1 MSNVA
6 HALPRTPTPRPT
18 HEIELKSDARVLSP
32 RPGKLVE
39 LLQVSHPRFHATHYT
54 LFEGRFLSVHRRRPM
69 QASRRYWLDLGFLDP
84 TPHLL
89 TIVDRR
95 WLYAAVCLSLATAAL
110 LAASAISAV
119 PWHQQAWLPGTILLL
134 NASLISLVIFFQR
147 SRSLVR
153 FHSRSGDAVFLE
165 LTNNLPNRDE
175 FRDFLRSL
183 IQHIHAAHKSDP
195 RKPYRMLGAELV
207 ETRRLHE
214 AGVVSRDAYDRARE
228 RILRKHRQAHI
239 RTAPRPRPATTASAE
254 PAGEADIIEITLS
267 EGRRHAEVTNV
278 ALFNDR

>member
-1 MSNVA
+1 MSNAA
-6 HALPRTPTPRPT
+6 HALPRTQFAPPTQ
-18 HEIELKSDARVLSP
+18 EIELKSDTRVVSP
-32 RPGKLVE
+32 RPGKLIE

-54 LFEGRFLSVHRRRPM
+54 LFQGRFLSVHRRRPL
-69 QASRRYWLDLGFLDP
+69 QASRRYWLDIGFLDP

-89 TIVDRR
+89 TIIDRR
-95 WLYAAVCLSLATAAL
+95 WLYAATVLSLATVAL
-110 LAASAISAV
+110 LAASAVSDV

-134 NASLISLVIFFQR
+134 NASLVSLVIFFQR

-165 LTNNLPNRDE
+165 LSNNLPNREE
-175 FRDFLRSL
+175 FRDFLRAL
-183 IQHIHAAHKSDP
+183 IQHIHAAHKNDP

-214 AGVVSRDAYDRARE
+214 AGVISRDAYDNARE

-239 RTAPRPRPATTASAE
+239 RTAPRPRAPAAETA
-254 PAGEADIIEITLS
+254 GDADVIEITLS
-267 EGRRHAEVTNV
+267 EGRRQTEVANF
-278 ALFNDR
+278 ALF